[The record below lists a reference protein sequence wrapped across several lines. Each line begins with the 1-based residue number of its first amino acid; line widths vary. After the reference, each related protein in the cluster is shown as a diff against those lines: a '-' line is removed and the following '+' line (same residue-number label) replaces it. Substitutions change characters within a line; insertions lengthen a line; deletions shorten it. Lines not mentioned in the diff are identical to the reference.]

1 MAKNPFEGVQ
11 LVTPNTP
18 TENSN
23 ETPKTEETPT
33 QETSSTPP
41 PGIIDLSG
49 LEDERPFLE
58 KVRKES
64 NDIPESTSSS
74 DTNNTEEPDTVY
86 SALVKELQDKGILE
100 IKDGTRVESADE
112 LAALFDETLNTRLE
126 ENVNG
131 FVQNFSGHKKMFLE
145 IEDAFDDELVAMRV
159 ARDIEYYNQVTP
171 DVLNAEEN
179 VQKDIFARYLR
190 AKGMNESEVAE
201 SIEEATTLAKLS
213 EKAQAALPQLKAQ
226 AKKFVDTKRREKEER
241 TQRQTLKEEESFKT
255 LIDSV
260 DGLTEILP
268 GVELTTRH
276 KTAMK
281 KAMTDIAYTDPDSG
295 AQFTELG
302 HKQYS
307 NPQGFEKLIQF
318 YNILG
323 LFNTDKEG
331 NFKPDMAKVSKMSEK
346 QVKRKLDELIREQQ
360 QTSIPG
366 QKSSAGTKLNL
377 SFWDEAFGE

>member
-18 TENSN
+18 TENS
-23 ETPKTEETPT
+23 EEPKTTEETPK
-33 QETSSTPP
+33 QEAPSTPP
-41 PGIIDLSG
+41 PGVIDLSG

-58 KVRKES
+58 KVREES
-64 NDIPESTSSS
+64 NDTPAPAPAAESS
-74 DTNNTEEPDTVY
+74 DGEETDTIY

-100 IKDGTRVESADE
+100 VKEGLRIESADD
-112 LAALFDETLNTRLE
+112 LATLFDETLNTRLE

-131 FVQNFSGHKKMFLE
+131 YVQNFSGHKKMFLD
-145 IEDAFDDELVAMRV
+145 IEDAFDDELLAMRV
-159 ARDIEYYNQVTP
+159 ARDIDYYNQVTP
-171 DVLNAEEN
+171 EVLAAQEN

-201 SIEEATTLAKLS
+201 SLEEAITLAKLS
-213 EKAQAALPQLKAQ
+213 EKAQAALPQLKASAQ
-226 AKKFVDTKRREKEER
+226 QFVETKRKEKADR
-241 TQRQTLKEEESFKT
+241 AARQAQREEESFKS

-260 DGLTEILP
+260 DELKEILP

-281 KAMTDIAYTDPDSG
+281 KAMTDVAYTDPETG

-302 HKQYS
+302 HKQNT

-323 LFNTDKEG
+323 LFNTDKDG
-331 NFKPDMAKVSKMSEK
+331 NFKPDMSKISKLTEK

-377 SFWDEAFGE
+377 SFWDEAFGD